1 MTMSTFKR
9 IAISNRHLCGVPL
22 PEQLRRLRGT
32 VDMLILREKDLSPN
46 AYRQLAL
53 QAQTVCRETG
63 IQLICHTFIQIAEE
77 VGCHSI
83 HLPFPQFWE
92 QKNTLGSFS
101 TVGVSVHS
109 LEEALRAQ
117 QAGANYVIASNIFA
131 TSCKEGLPGRGLSFL
146 REICR
151 QTSIAV
157 YALGGITDQNESF
170 IRQAGAYG
178 ACRMSD
184 YMR

>member
-1 MTMSTFKR
+1 MSTFKH

-22 PEQLRRLRGT
+22 PEQLRHLRGP
-32 VDMLILREKDLSPN
+32 VDMLILREKDLSPDR
-46 AYRQLAL
+46 YRQLAL
-53 QAQTVCRETG
+53 RAQPVCQETG
-63 IQLICHTFIQIAEE
+63 IQLICHTFVQIAEE
-77 VGCHSI
+77 IGCRSI
-83 HLPFPQFWE
+83 HMPFPQFWK
-92 QKNTLGSFS
+92 QRKTLGPFS

-109 LEEALRAQ
+109 IEEALRAQ

-146 REICR
+146 REMCR
-151 QTSIAV
+151 QTSLSV
-157 YALGGITDQNESF
+157 YALGGITDQNEGF
-170 IRQAGAYG
+170 IRQTGADG